1 MSGIYIHIPFCKQ
14 KCSYCDFHFSTTF
27 QSYRNVMLQTMQQEI
42 ILRQDYLLNK
52 PLKSIYFGGGTPSLL
67 TKEELNIIF
76 TTIHENFSFD
86 SAIEITLEANPDDI
100 SIENLKNWKDAG
112 INRLSIGLQS
122 FKESDLKWM
131 NRAHSVDDALKCV
144 KLAKDHGIS
153 AISVDLIYGL
163 PNLSLKEWE
172 FHIDTVLK
180 MGVQHISAYC
190 LTIEEKTALH
200 KLVATK
206 KINPAGEDEQSDQFL
221 VLTDRLKVAGFLHYE
236 ISNFGLPGHEAVHNS
251 NYWKGEMY
259 LGIGPSAHSFNGT
272 SRRWNIS
279 NNTAYLKQFGKSNS
293 WFEEE
298 ILSLKDRWNELLLTG
313 LRTSYGVNLL
323 KLKSLQ
329 TIPESFNKKVKQFEK
344 SKWLIHQV
352 DCLIL
357 TDEGRLKAD
366 YIASE
371 LFL

>member
-1 MSGIYIHIPFCKQ
+1 
-14 KCSYCDFHFSTTF
+14 
-27 QSYRNVMLQTMQQEI
+27 MLQTMQQEI

-279 NNTAYLKQFGKSNS
+279 NNTAYLKQFRKSNS